1 MAQKGWK
8 MCGCVHA
15 QIFSVNPFLI
25 GLLLSSVLP
34 APLWVSE
41 YLYFSP
47 ASMLLGDNLRFFY
60 FRSVKEKN
68 YKGNKGHPKSP

>member
-1 MAQKGWK
+1 

-41 YLYFSP
+41 YLYFSSV
-47 ASMLLGDNLRFFY
+47 SMLLGDNLIFFFN
-60 FRSVKEKN
+60 FRSVKEKK